1 MKTVILCGG
10 KSTRMGVDS
19 PPKALIKI
27 GKKPILWH
35 IMKYYSSYGFRDFI
49 ICLGYKGN
57 YIRKYFKG
65 SKEFNIN
72 FVDTGL
78 ETNTGGRIKKIEQY
92 INEENFFA
100 TYGDGLSDL
109 DLKRLYRFHLKH
121 KKMATITAVKPRS
134 QFGIMSIDPETEL
147 VEQFEEKPMLDYW
160 VNGGFFVFSR
170 GVFRYLR
177 EDDILEKETFS
188 RLLAKNG
195 ICAFKRRGFWMCM
208 DTYKDNQKLNEIWNE
223 GKAPWKKW

>member
-10 KSTRMGVDS
+10 KSIRMGVDS

-35 IMKYYSSYGFRDFI
+35 IMRYYSSYGFRDFI

-78 ETNTGGRIKKIEQY
+78 ETNTGGRIKKIERY

-109 DLKRLYRFHLKH
+109 DLKRLYRFHLEH
-121 KKMATITAVKPRS
+121 KKVATITAVKPRS
-134 QFGIMSIDPETEL
+134 QFGIMSIDPKTEL
-147 VEQFEEKPMLDYW
+147 VEQFEEKPILDYW

-170 GVFRYLR
+170 DVFKYLR

-188 RLLAKNG
+188 RLLAKNS
-195 ICAFKRRGFWMCM
+195 ICAFKHRGFWMCM
-208 DTYKDNQKLNEIWNE
+208 DTYKDNQKLNEIWNKGE
-223 GKAPWKKW
+223 TPWKKW